1 MEVLEKGDYVIS
13 FCSTMVSFFR
23 ILFRISGFINVY
35 TFICIDLMIANFN

>member
-13 FCSTMVSFFR
+13 FFFR
-23 ILFRISGFINVY
+23 ILFWISGFINVY